1 LEFVHDAHVD
11 GDVDD
16 IFDEEFYE
24 DIDSD
29 LQAITSNI
37 ASFKLRFGEW
47 SVDISGYETRTQQ
60 DALENKCLDADAPLS
75 PIDYTPSVEFS
86 VGAEEFVR
94 RVIIRLEGLIADER
108 FHFIK
113 RRSARGTSI
122 SIA

>member
-1 LEFVHDAHVD
+1 MD
-11 GDVDD
+11 GDADD

-37 ASFKLRFGEW
+37 ASLKLRFGEW
-47 SVDISGYETRTQQ
+47 SVDISGYETGTQQ
-60 DALENKCLDADAPLS
+60 DALENKFLDSDAPLT
-75 PIDYTPSVEFS
+75 PIDYTPSVELS
-86 VGAEEFVR
+86 AGAEEFVR
-94 RVIIRLEGLIADER
+94 RVIIRLEGLSADER

-113 RRSARGTSI
+113 RRSTRGNSISI